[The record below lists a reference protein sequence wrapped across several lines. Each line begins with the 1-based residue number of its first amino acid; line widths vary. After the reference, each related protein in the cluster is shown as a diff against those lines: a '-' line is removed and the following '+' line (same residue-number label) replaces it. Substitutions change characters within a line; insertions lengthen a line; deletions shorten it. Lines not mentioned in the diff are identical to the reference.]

1 MPMALWHMM
10 PCDWAAFGAVSRL
23 TKTFPETF
31 NPKHMSIVNAN
42 VKTPVLPKVRGGG
55 SIPGTP
61 IEEGKAVK
69 AAPATTR
76 TAALVGARKEPSTH
90 ASMARWWG

>member
-1 MPMALWHMM
+1 AVAQLTNLPNVYDDVNHFMQGVKQALEIAYGTVAHDAM
-10 PCDWAAFGAVSRL
+10 
-23 TKTFPETF
+23 
-31 NPKHMSIVNAN
+31 
-42 VKTPVLPKVRGGG
+42 GGG

-76 TAALVGARKEPSTH
+76 TAALV
-90 ASMARWWG
+90 

>member
-1 MPMALWHMM
+1 MALWHMM

-42 VKTPVLPKVRGGG
+42 VKIPVLPKDRGGG

-61 IEEGKAVK
+61 IEEGKAG
-69 AAPATTR
+69 APATTSR
-76 TAALVGARKEPSTH
+76 SAAVVGAGEEQSPAT
-90 ASMARWWG
+90 MAWW

>member
-10 PCDWAAFGAVSRL
+10 PCDWAAFGAASRL

-69 AAPATTR
+69 AAAATTAR
-76 TAALVGARKEPSTH
+76 TTTLVGAGKGPSSH
-90 ASMARWWG
+90 AAVAWW